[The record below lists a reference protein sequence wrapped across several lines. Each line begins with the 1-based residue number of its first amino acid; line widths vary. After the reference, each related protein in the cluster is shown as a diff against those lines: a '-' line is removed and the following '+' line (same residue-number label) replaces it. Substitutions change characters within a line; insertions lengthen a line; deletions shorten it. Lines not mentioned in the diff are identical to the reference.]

1 MALFFTKNILKHKE
15 RLFLYWNW
23 KAVLTRVYSNDVQQQ
38 NCTVDSGR
46 RDLVSKIESSC
57 Q

>member
-46 RDLVSKIESSC
+46 RDLVSK
-57 Q
+57 